1 MMRFTIQSDDDLVV
15 LRDSRGWSDRDWLL
29 TGVRGWFGS
38 PEAREGVTK
47 ASGHDGDFWP
57 VTMTQGART
66 STLSGAIL
74 AGSTVGL
81 ARELDRL
88 DALVGKRLAVTCEDA
103 HGARMAEGFVSD
115 DPDPEIDGA
124 TEQTATFDLV
134 ITFPDPHR
142 YGRWSTV
149 TPYGGK
155 ARLPNEGNIPSYPR
169 VHVASGDDQTKFT
182 YLAFSSGSQKVTWT
196 GSALSLD
203 IDLADMVPS
212 TGTVGINNAFAVP
225 PGGCVASVSS
235 DGDVTIDV
243 RDAWR

>member
-1 MMRFTIQSDDDLVV
+1 MRFTIQSDDDLVV

-29 TGVRGWFGS
+29 TGVKGWFGS

-57 VTMTQGART
+57 ASMTQGART
-66 STLSGAIL
+66 ATLSGAIL
-74 AGSTVGL
+74 ARSTVAL

-88 DALVGKRLAVTCEDA
+88 DALAGRRLTVTCEDA
-103 HGARMAEGFVSD
+103 HGVRVAEGFLSD
-115 DPDPEIDGA
+115 DPDPEVDGS
-124 TEQTATFDLV
+124 TEQSATFDLV
-134 ITFPDPHR
+134 MTFPDPHR

-149 TPYGGK
+149 APRGGR
-155 ARLPNEGNIPSYPR
+155 AILPNDGNVTSYPR
-169 VHVASGDDQTKFT
+169 AHVASKDGETAFT
-182 YLAFSSGSQKVTWT
+182 YLSLASGGQRVTWS

-212 TGTVGINNAFAVP
+212 TGTVSVDNAFAVP
-225 PGGCVASVSS
+225 PGGCTALVAS
-235 DGDVTIDV
+235 DGDVTIEV